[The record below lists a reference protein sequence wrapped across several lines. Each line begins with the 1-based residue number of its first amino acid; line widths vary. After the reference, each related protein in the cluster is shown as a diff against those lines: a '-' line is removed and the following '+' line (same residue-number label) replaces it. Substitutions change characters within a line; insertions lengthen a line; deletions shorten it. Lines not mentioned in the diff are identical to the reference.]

1 MTEKSHDH
9 SASQVRAESHKSR
22 DENSENSK
30 TLPKTTSAAG
40 RLNGTPHVVL
50 VTETAALHG
59 AFPLILHLAQLEAER
74 AAPVLVVDLAPAASR
89 LVHGLGHPASRLAHW
104 RGNIQPFWIDSTHGR
119 TLNNWNRAGGVDL
132 IAQLDGEFPD
142 SSQMPR
148 LCEQLVRQLA
158 QPRPQTDGEPVV
170 NYQQVF
176 LLSECVGVPL
186 DRAAW
191 QAADEIWVMHDPK
204 QPLETVAAHL
214 ATRIGKEPRGSAQR
228 LVLLNKVLPKL
239 GGLAQGR
246 RIVAARHPAAA
257 LNGNWPHVEAYDL
270 SWPILSARLSMTL
283 ARAARDVSRHVLH
296 SEVGGSLYRR
306 GSHQS
311 GAHPSG
317 AHPSGAHPSGAHPS
331 GAHRSGAH
339 RSEPNRQAG

>member
-1 MTEKSHDH
+1 MTEKSHDQ
-9 SASQVRAESHKSR
+9 SASQLRAGSHNSR
-22 DENSENSK
+22 EDDSASVKPQLK
-30 TLPKTTSAAG
+30 TPDAG
-40 RLNGTPHVVL
+40 RLHGAPHVVL
-50 VTETAALHG
+50 VTETAALQG
-59 AFPLILHLAQLEAER
+59 AFPLILHLAQLEAEL
-74 AAPVLVVDLAPAASR
+74 AAPILVVDLAPAASR

-104 RGNIQPFWIDSTHGR
+104 RGNIQPFWVDSTHGR

-132 IAQLDGEFPD
+132 IAQVDGEFPD

-158 QPRPQTDGEPVV
+158 QPRPQTDGEPIV
-170 NYQQVF
+170 NYRQVF

-214 ATRIGKEPRGSAQR
+214 ATRIGRGPRSTAQR

-239 GGLAQGR
+239 GGFAQSR
-246 RIVAARHPAAA
+246 RIIAARHPATALTAA
-257 LNGNWPHVEAYDL
+257 WPHVEAYDL
-270 SWPILSARLSMTL
+270 SWPILSSRLSITL

-296 SEVGGSLYRR
+296 IDAGGAPHRQR
-306 GSHQS
+306 AHQD
-311 GAHPSG
+311 
-317 AHPSGAHPSGAHPS
+317 
-331 GAHRSGAH
+331 GAHRSG
-339 RSEPNRQAG
+339 PNRQAG